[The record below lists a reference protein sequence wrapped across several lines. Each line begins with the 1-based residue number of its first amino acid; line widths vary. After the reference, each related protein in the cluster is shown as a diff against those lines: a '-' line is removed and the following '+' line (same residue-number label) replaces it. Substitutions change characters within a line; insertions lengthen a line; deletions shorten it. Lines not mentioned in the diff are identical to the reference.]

1 MKIEPI
7 EVVAMPKQPTG
18 SLFLPPNLISM
29 ARVLPIPLIYL
40 SLKRSLDS
48 LALILLGLALIT
60 DAVDGYLARRFQWES
75 KWGLV
80 LDPIADKL
88 LVGSLAV
95 FLVLFRDFPT
105 WAAGLILL
113 RDVFIVGVGV
123 YLYFQPYRVIVPS
136 NRLGKVTTAFMSTTL
151 LLYVVGWQPYSKW
164 LLGVSLAFVVASG
177 AIYIIGF
184 VRLMQYHSRTRRAT
198 SSGTSVPP
206 ALDAVADSG
215 RNS

>member
-1 MKIEPI
+1 MKIDPI

-29 ARVLPIPLIYL
+29 ARVLPIPLIYW

-48 LALILLGLALIT
+48 LALVLLGLALIT

-88 LVGSLAV
+88 LIGSLVV

-105 WAAGLILL
+105 WVAGLILL
-113 RDVFIVGVGV
+113 RDVLIVGVGI

-136 NRLGKVTTAFMSTTL
+136 NRLGKVTTAFMSATL
-151 LLYVVGWQPYSKW
+151 LLYVIDWQPYGKW
-164 LLGVSLAFVVASG
+164 LLDVSLLFVVASG
-177 AIYIIGF
+177 VIYIIGF
-184 VRLMQYHSRTRRAT
+184 VRLQYYSRALRAT
-198 SSGTSVPP
+198 PSGTSVPP
-206 ALDAVADSG
+206 ALDAMADSG